1 MPVIYGYN
9 SAVAAGTE
17 TIWAHADQR
26 DLWLPPTAAR
36 VHALVS
42 TDVKDDG
49 SPAGVGAQTVLVT
62 GINGS
67 GLTTSEV
74 VTMNGTTPVNT
85 ANSYVHVSELRVLA
99 VGSELDNAGRIDAT
113 AATDSTISA
122 FIVAGANVSN
132 GAILYCAGGGE
143 QLHVRSVTV
152 SASGLTDGATSIE
165 IALVHKPS
173 GLARMTTTIAC
184 LWSGASAA
192 VTVPL
197 DLMLG
202 YGDWIRLDATSS
214 DAAAK
219 VAATINY
226 AKVA

>member
-1 MPVIYGYN
+1 MATVHGYN
-9 SAVAAGTE
+9 AAVAAGTE
-17 TIWAHADQR
+17 TIWYSDTA
-26 DLWLPPTAAR
+26 WLPPTAAR
-36 VHALVS
+36 VHQIVS
-42 TDVKDDG
+42 GDVKDDG
-49 SPAGVGAQTVLVT
+49 SPAGVGAQTVRVT

-67 GLTTSEV
+67 GLPTSEV
-74 VTMNGTTPVNT
+74 VTMNGTTNVAT
-85 ANSYVHVSELRVLA
+85 VNSYLHISELRVLT
-99 VGSELDNAGRIDAT
+99 VGSDLDNAGAITAT
-113 AATDSTISA
+113 ADTDTTVSA
-122 FIVAGANVSN
+122 AIVAGANVSN
-132 GAILYCAGGGE
+132 GAMLYCAGGGE
-143 QLHVRSVTV
+143 QLHVRGVTV

-184 LWSGASAA
+184 LWSAATAS
-192 VTVPL
+192 VEVPL
-197 DLMLG
+197 DLMLY